1 MYSGL
6 KVNKAN
12 IIFNLLFSRAM
23 IVSLTIVRY
32 RKLFI
37 PFALLAMGV
46 HRLFMWLQKG
56 CTFWKLLGSG
66 QNGTFDLQP
75 DWQQW
80 GLLAVW
86 QTRGDFD
93 RFHKQSP
100 VTYWWTLFGV
110 ERWTI
115 LLTPLQSHGKWDARE
130 PFICV
135 DELNYTGPIA
145 VLTRATIRLSKLKG
159 FWSNVDAVA
168 DLMTK
173 AKGYIVSLGIGE
185 APFYRQATFSVW
197 ESLDDVKAFAYRSRE
212 HAEVIRKT
220 RAENWYSEELFAR
233 FKPIATFGTIK
244 GQNPLRQYF
253 NLFN

>member
-1 MYSGL
+1 MSL
-6 KVNKAN
+6 KVNKVN
-12 IIFNLLFSRAM
+12 LIFNLLFSTFM

-37 PFALLAMGV
+37 PFALMAMAV

-86 QTRGDFD
+86 ESRGAFD
-93 RFHKQSP
+93 RFHKQSAI
-100 VTYWWTLFGV
+100 TYWWALFGV

-115 LLTPLQSHGKWDARE
+115 LLSPLQSYGKWDAQE
-130 PFICV
+130 PFICEDDPIYV
-135 DELNYTGPIA
+135 GPIA
-145 VLTRATIRLSKLKG
+145 VLTRATIRFNKLKN
-159 FWSNVDAVA
+159 FWSNVDEVA
-168 DLMTK
+168 NLMRS
-173 AKGYIVSLGIGE
+173 AHGYITSLGVGE

-197 ESLDDVKAFAYRSRE
+197 ESLDDVKVFAYRSTE
-212 HAEVIRKT
+212 HIEVIRKT
-220 RAENWYSEELFAR
+220 RAENWYKEELFAR
-233 FKPIATFGTIK
+233 FKPIATFGTIRGK
-244 GQNPLRQYF
+244 NPLQDHL